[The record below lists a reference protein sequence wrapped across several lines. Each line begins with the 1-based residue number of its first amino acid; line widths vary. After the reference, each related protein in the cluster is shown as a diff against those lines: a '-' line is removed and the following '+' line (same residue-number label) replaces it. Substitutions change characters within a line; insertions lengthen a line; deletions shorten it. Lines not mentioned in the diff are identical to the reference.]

1 VTLPENPVKWAI
13 DAFRS
18 DRAQR
23 YALYRQYLEGEH
35 PMRFPQ
41 EHLRKA
47 FGNTFRNFY
56 YNRCGT
62 VVDAHADRLQVVGF
76 DSDDEDERRK
86 QREEALFAGLP
97 VPEADKTIAQ
107 QAQELWDANN
117 MDAREGQIDVEMF
130 GMGDGYLLVDM
141 DPTTGEV
148 FLWPQRADEIRV
160 RYDDTRP
167 GDIELAAKAW
177 MDEDEHMRLNLYFR
191 DRIEKYR
198 TTNRALSGMPTSP
211 RAFEPYQPESDT
223 TWPVML
229 NVPGTVPVFH
239 FANNARVNDYGHS
252 ELAPVLPL
260 QDMLNRDLTHQAIA
274 SVSRIARQWVLL
286 NYDASDDDNKQQIEN
301 LQIGTLQAIA
311 LPPNREGEHP
321 PQIAEFS
328 AADMEQFD
336 LVAEKWDIRISR
348 VSRVP
353 VHYLTMTGNFPSGE
367 SLRMGEAQFITKMQ
381 DRAVSAAATYGAA
394 MTYALR
400 LQGVNVEPG
409 QLRVNMAPVAPMGE
423 KESWELAEIQHRL
436 GMPLRQILK
445 ERGYE
450 PEQIAAIERQIRD
463 EMDAADERRRTLF
476 NGGVYDALAAS
487 AGGDE

>member
-1 VTLPENPVKWAI
+1 
-13 DAFRS
+13 
-18 DRAQR
+18 
-23 YALYRQYLEGEH
+23 
-35 PMRFPQ
+35 
-41 EHLRKA
+41 
-47 FGNTFRNFY
+47 
-56 YNRCGT
+56 
-62 VVDAHADRLQVVGF
+62 
-76 DSDDEDERRK
+76 
-86 QREEALFAGLP
+86 
-97 VPEADKTIAQ
+97 
-107 QAQELWDANN
+107 
-117 MDAREGQIDVEMF
+117 
-130 GMGDGYLLVDM
+130 
-141 DPTTGEV
+141 
-148 FLWPQRADEIRV
+148 
-160 RYDDTRP
+160 
-167 GDIELAAKAW
+167 
-177 MDEDEHMRLNLYFR
+177 
-191 DRIEKYR
+191 
-198 TTNRALSGMPTSP
+198 
-211 RAFEPYQPESDT
+211 
-223 TWPVML
+223 
-229 NVPGTVPVFH
+229 VPVFH

-286 NYDASDDDNKQQIEN
+286 NYDISGNDEDSVASRQGLEA
-301 LQIGTLQAIA
+301 LQIGTLQMLAI
-311 LPPNREGEHP
+311 PPNREREAP

-353 VHYLTMTGNFPSGE
+353 VHYLTMTGDFPSGE
-367 SLRMGEAQFITKMQ
+367 SLRMGEAQFIQKMQ
-381 DRAVSAAATYGAA
+381 DRSIAAAATYGAA

-487 AGGDE
+487 AGGE